1 MYVELL
7 GIFYIFSFIRF
18 QELDLSA
25 ETLIKNITPREDE
38 WLKVTEKG
46 LHPKAQY
53 TKVMA
58 AIMSRSKV
66 VETLSN
72 KVLGMLIFL
81 LGLLE
86 NLSKFLLNP
95 PPSSILYCCKAQYY
109 FVELNK

>member
-7 GIFYIFSFIRF
+7 VIFYIFSFFRF

-58 AIMSRSKV
+58 ATMSRSKV
-66 VETLSN
+66 VETLSK
-72 KVLGMLIFL
+72 KVLGTDVHFLTRTSREFFKILIEPSPQFNLVL
-81 LGLLE
+81 LQ
-86 NLSKFLLNP
+86 
-95 PPSSILYCCKAQYY
+95 SSI